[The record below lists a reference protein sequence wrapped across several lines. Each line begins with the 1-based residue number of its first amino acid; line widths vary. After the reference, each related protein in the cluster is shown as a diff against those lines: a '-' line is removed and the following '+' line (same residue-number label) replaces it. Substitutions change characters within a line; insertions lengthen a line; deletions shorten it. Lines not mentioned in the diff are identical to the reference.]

1 MYMPIIATTHKFRPR
16 PTLTNTQITFIVSQE
31 AKEAEELMRAIQ
43 AKRGPDAL
51 AHMAEDRKR
60 QMSSFLDSLEEKYAS
75 NDGKKGGG
83 GGGGSSGKGKK
94 KAKKQN
100 DPEDIDDEEFEK
112 LRASITK
119 GKGRE

>member
-1 MYMPIIATTHKFRPR
+1 
-16 PTLTNTQITFIVSQE
+16 
-31 AKEAEELMRAIQ
+31 MRAIQ

-60 QMSSFLDSLEEKYAS
+60 QMSSFLDSLEEKYTS

-83 GGGGSSGKGKK
+83 GGGGGGSGKGKK
-94 KAKKQN
+94 KAKKQSEP
-100 DPEDIDDEEFEK
+100 DDIDDEEFEK

-119 GKGRE
+119 KGKGRE